1 MRHPSARGCVV
12 AEPDEELH
20 TTVQISSDWRGR
32 MLFARRPSM
41 RQRLLDY
48 MVPMLWALALVV
60 AATAIF
66 W

>member
-1 MRHPSARGCVV
+1 V
-12 AEPDEELH
+12 AKPEEEYR
-20 TTVQISSDWRGR
+20 TTLQMTSNWRGR

-48 MVPMLWALALVV
+48 LVRVLWALALIV
-60 AATAIF
+60 AGTAIF

>member
-1 MRHPSARGCVV
+1 
-12 AEPDEELH
+12 
-20 TTVQISSDWRGR
+20 